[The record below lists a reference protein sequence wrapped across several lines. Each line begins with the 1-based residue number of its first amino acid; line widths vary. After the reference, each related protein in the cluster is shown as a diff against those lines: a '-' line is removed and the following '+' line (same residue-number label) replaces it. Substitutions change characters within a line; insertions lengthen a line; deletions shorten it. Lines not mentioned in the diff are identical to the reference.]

1 MVRHLFKMIWNK
13 KKQNFLLITELFIS
27 FLVLFG
33 VFTLLVFFT
42 RNYNKPM
49 GFKYENVWAIGFS
62 LEADR
67 KDTTGDYHDRVRNL
81 LRSMPEVSSVSFCSN
96 NIPFSNSSFNN
107 GVTYGKRKMNSNI
120 YITEDDYNKVLQVII
135 TEGRWYGKQDDGLKY
150 RSVVINETLKKDLFG
165 NEPAIG
171 KLINTEIESES
182 KKVIG
187 VVRDFKDKGDFQN
200 AERCFYEKVDT
211 GRNGMQDLRIIL
223 VRFKSLQ
230 GAAFEAKLHKALS
243 NVVKG
248 ANIEIEYL
256 SAKREQKNNFTIVPM
271 LILLVVCSFLVF
283 NVSLGLFGVIW
294 YNISKRRAEI
304 GLRRAVGAT
313 APNISWQ
320 FIAEAM
326 VVTTFALVIGCFFA
340 VQFPLLNV
348 FDVSSGTYLLAILL
362 TVLFIYSLV
371 LFCAFYPGKQAAK
384 IYPAVALHE
393 D

>member
-13 KKQNFLLITELFIS
+13 KKQNFLLIMELFIS

-33 VFTLLVFFT
+33 VFTLLVYNT
-42 RNYNKPM
+42 RNYLKPM
-49 GFKYENVWAIGFS
+49 GFDYANVWAITFS
-62 LEADR
+62 LESAE
-67 KDTTGDYHDRVRNL
+67 KDSTGDYRDRVRDL
-81 LRSMPEVSSVSFCSN
+81 LRSMPEVSAQSFCSN
-96 NIPFSNSSFNN
+96 NLPFSMSSYNN
-107 GVTYGKRKMNSNI
+107 GVTYGKKKMSSNI
-120 YITEDDYNKVLQVII
+120 YVTEDDYNKVLKVNI

-150 RSVVINETLKKDLFG
+150 HSIVINETLKKDLFG
-165 NEPAIG
+165 NEPAVG
-171 KLINTEIESES
+171 KLINTEVESES
-182 KKVIG
+182 KKVVG
-187 VVRDFKDKGDFQN
+187 VVQDFKDKGDFQA

-211 GRNGMQDLRIIL
+211 GRNGMEALRCVL
-223 VRFKSLQ
+223 VRFKSPQ
-230 GAAFEAKLHKALS
+230 GAAVEAKLHKALS

-256 SAKREQKNNFTIVPM
+256 TAKRTEKNNFTLVPM
-271 LILLVVCSFLVF
+271 IILIIVCSFLVF

-326 VVTTFALVIGCFFA
+326 VVTTFALLVGCFFA
-340 VQFPLLNV
+340 VQFPLMNV